1 MHLALNGADLGSDFI
16 GRLGGLIGQMLDFV
30 SDNREAFT
38 GIAGAGGFNGGV
50 KGKQIGLA
58 RDVID

>member
-1 MHLALNGADLGSDFI
+1 MLYLIRHHGKTFAGLTGS
-16 GRLGGLIGQMLDFV
+16 GR
-30 SDNREAFT
+30 
-38 GIAGAGGFNGGV
+38 FNGGV